1 MNIYVCP
8 LKGTFCLFVGST
20 GFGTVLC
27 LMAAVSYKQ
36 VGLI

>member
-8 LKGTFCLFVGST
+8 VKGTFCLGFGST

-36 VGLI
+36 AGLI